1 MSNLRPVL
9 AILAAAIVWAA
20 PLRAQDQPAASP
32 VLENPVAALTLDR
45 LAATR
50 EHPLFSPT
58 RRPLPPPPAEVVVA
72 APPPPPPPMVAPPDL
87 ALYGIIED
95 ATGAR
100 AIVRPKEDAKV
111 VNLRVSDEVDG
122 WKVASIAPRQ
132 LVLSLEDRSV
142 TFTLFDSHASA
153 EHPRVVQHAARV
165 LELNA
170 AGILTARRVTK
181 PRR

>member
-1 MSNLRPVL
+1 MNNIWPLL
-9 AILAAAIVWAA
+9 AMLAAAVVWAA
-20 PLRAQDQPAASP
+20 PLRAQDLPAAP
-32 VLENPVAALTLDR
+32 PALENPVAALALDG

-50 EHPLFSPT
+50 ERPLFSPT
-58 RRPLPPPPAEVVVA
+58 RRPLPPSPAAVVVA
-72 APPPPPPPMVAPPDL
+72 ASPPPPPPVAPPPDL

-111 VNLRVSDEVDG
+111 TSLRVSDEVEG
-122 WKVASIAPRQ
+122 WKVASIEPRQ

-153 EHPRVVQHAARV
+153 EHPRVKQHAARV

-181 PRR
+181 PHR